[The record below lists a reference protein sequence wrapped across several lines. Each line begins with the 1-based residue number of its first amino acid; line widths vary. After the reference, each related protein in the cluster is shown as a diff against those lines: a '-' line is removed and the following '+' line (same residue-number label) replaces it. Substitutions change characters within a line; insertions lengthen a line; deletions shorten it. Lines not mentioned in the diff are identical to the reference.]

1 MSAPA
6 EAVVPGL
13 TFASLTDVGK
23 VRRHNQITQDHSF
36 VTGQVRLGLITAQE
50 ARRAPL
56 RNVLTRALGTKEDFA
71 PDVFEVPWAARRTLF
86 LCTDGLH
93 GVVEDRMIEAV
104 LAEDPP
110 ERAVRRLID
119 AANDGG
125 GPDNI
130 SAIVVHSRG
139 A

>member
-1 MSAPA
+1 
-6 EAVVPGL
+6 
-13 TFASLTDVGK
+13 
-23 VRRHNQITQDHSF
+23 
-36 VTGQVRLGLITAQE
+36 
-50 ARRAPL
+50 
-56 RNVLTRALGTKEDFA
+56 VLTRALGSKEDFA
-71 PDVFEVPWAARRTLF
+71 PDVFEVSWAAQRTLL

-93 GVVEDRMIEAV
+93 GVVEDRVIEAT

-119 AANDGG
+119 AANAGG
-125 GPDNI
+125 GLDNI